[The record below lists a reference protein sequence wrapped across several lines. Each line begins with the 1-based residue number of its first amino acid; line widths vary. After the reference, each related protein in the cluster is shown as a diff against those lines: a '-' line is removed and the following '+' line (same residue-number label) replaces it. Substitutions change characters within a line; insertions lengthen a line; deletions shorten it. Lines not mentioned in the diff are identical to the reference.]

1 MRHHVALCSKMG
13 FREDFNELRHA
24 RREFIGVALVK
35 AANLVFAFIPQG
47 AGKFGGTNPRHP
59 LVVNSCAQHMR
70 RVVKLTTLSA
80 RTAPL
85 TASTV
90 EGMLDFPKPVRHCR
104 SLYPSQAGEN
114 RGVFSFCHQSASTG
128 VGYILAEQRPGVR
141 EAPAVSL
148 GRGALF
154 CLFCSQSQTSEVHH
168 V

>member
-47 AGKFGGTNPRHP
+47 AGKFGDTNPRHP

-90 EGMLDFPKPVRHCR
+90 EGMLDFPNYRRR
-104 SLYPSQAGEN
+104 SRRLCVAPQREKSGL
-114 RGVFSFCHQSASTG
+114 SCFCHQSASTG

-148 GRGALF
+148 DRGALF

>member
-1 MRHHVALCSKMG
+1 MRHH
-13 FREDFNELRHA
+13 
-24 RREFIGVALVK
+24 
-35 AANLVFAFIPQG
+35 
-47 AGKFGGTNPRHP
+47 
-59 LVVNSCAQHMR
+59 CAQHMR
-70 RVVKLTTLSA
+70 RVVKLTPLSA

-128 VGYILAEQRPGVR
+128 AGYILAEQRPGVR

-148 GRGALF
+148 DRGALF